1 MSSNF
6 SIVLCIVRDS
16 INMNWRT
23 IERRWQDSLTL
34 IVFSPCLIVS
44 LFGFFIFTVDLLN
57 FYILDTIFHLMPP
70 ATLLWLILYIKHWR
84 FDYSLWVT
92 ITYQGSLSEFQ
103 LVLKETKI
111 IWPIRFR
118 ACLRKWKL
126 YKVKYIN
133 LEREVI

>member
-16 INMNWRT
+16 VNMNWRT

-34 IVFSPCLIVS
+34 IIFSPCLIVS

-57 FYILDTIFHLMPP
+57 FYILGTIFHVMPP

-84 FDYSLWVT
+84 FYSSLWVK

-103 LVLKETKI
+103 LVLKKTKI
-111 IWPIRFR
+111 IWPICFR

-126 YKVKYIN
+126 YKVKYIY